1 MQDTGDMLSAPGSRS
16 PGGGNG
22 NPLLCSCLKNPL
34 DRGAWMATAQN
45 HKESER
51 TESVCMCVRA
61 CTHTHTHTHGV
72 AFGID

>member
-22 NPLLCSCLKNPL
+22 NPFLCSCLKNPM
-34 DRGAWMATAQN
+34 DRGAWMATAQS

-51 TESVCMCVRA
+51 TESMCVGVCA
-61 CTHTHTHTHGV
+61 HTHTHKV